1 MWPASLFRL
10 HDCSTRRQWQAL
22 GSACW
27 MGRWRLRV
35 SDLSN
40 SEDASLRSLR
50 PSKLWSLWT
59 LGRLWPWS
67 SRSRRTCVESIKRI
81 SVSSAG
87 CLHGRLLC
95 LFIQELSRWYRVCPS
110 CWGSC
115 GVYSWRGWCRCKRW
129 HKWRILLTLCSW
141 LWIYASLQDPV
152 ECQSTPQCPRFSPA
166 DTFVVGDQWQP
177 PSLGNTK
184 FGQRHHGISGIS
196 RMCFS
201 TTY

>member
-35 SDLSN
+35 SNLSN

-67 SRSRRTCVESIKRI
+67 SRSRRTCVESIKGI

-115 GVYSWRGWCRCKRW
+115 GVYSWRSWCRCKRW

-141 LWIYASLQDPV
+141 LRIYASLQDPV

-177 PSLGNTK
+177 PSLGRTK
-184 FGQRHHGISGIS
+184 FGQWHHGISGIS
-196 RMCFS
+196 MWFS
-201 TTY
+201 TAY